1 MGPTVIGAGTKF
13 ADLVAIGHGT
23 KLGKHCLMV
32 SQSGIAGSTM
42 VGNYCVFGGQAGV
55 VGHIRIGDGV
65 RVGAQAGVTGDVTPG
80 VELLGS
86 PAIPRMEAG
95 KSYTLIAKLPE
106 LRSTVKK
113 LLRQVEALE
122 KRLDERQGSDG
133 GEK

>member
-1 MGPTVIGAGTKF
+1 
-13 ADLVAIGHGT
+13 
-23 KLGKHCLMV
+23 
-32 SQSGIAGSTM
+32 
-42 VGNYCVFGGQAGV
+42 
-55 VGHIRIGDGV
+55 
-65 RVGAQAGVTGDVTPG
+65 